1 LRLALIALTFFVA
14 KAPPSATEALKQRDA
29 EVRALLPPPGTEL
42 TPALREKIERAL
54 TRAVDMEAMAKA
66 ALGKHW
72 NEQPPAKRQKFLKAF
87 VTRFRRVSGDQIEAY
102 RSSKTEF
109 LPEEKQGDTVRV
121 PTRLVVKG
129 EPTTVVY
136 VMRWDGKEWRIVDII
151 VDDVSTVE
159 NYRSSF
165 SRIIA
170 KEGFDALINRLSKT
184 A

>member
-1 LRLALIALTFFVA
+1 VHVAVIALTLLVA
-14 KAPPSATEALKQRDA
+14 RAPPSATEALKARDA
-29 EVRALLPPPGTEL
+29 EIRALLPPAGAEL
-42 TPALREKIERAL
+42 TPALRSKIERAL

-72 NEQPPAKRQKFLKAF
+72 HEQPPAKRQKFLKAF
-87 VTRFRRVSGDQIEAY
+87 VNRFRRVSGDQIEAY

-109 LPEEKQGDTVRV
+109 LPEEKQDDTVRV

-129 EPTTVVY
+129 EPTNVVY
-136 VMRWDGKEWRIVDII
+136 VMRWDGKEWRIVDIV

-159 NYRSSF
+159 NYRASF
-165 SRIIA
+165 SKIIA

>member
-1 LRLALIALTFFVA
+1 VHVA
-14 KAPPSATEALKQRDA
+14 VMAVILLFGRAPPTAAEALKARDA
-29 EVRALLPPPGTEL
+29 EVRSLLPPPGSEL
-42 TPALREKIERAL
+42 TPAQRSKIETAL

-72 NEQPPAKRQKFLKAF
+72 DEQPPAKRQKFLKAF
-87 VTRFRRVSGDQIEAY
+87 VNRFRRVSGDQIESY

-109 LPEEKQGDTVRV
+109 LAEEKQDETVRV
-121 PTRLVVKG
+121 PTRLEVKG
-129 EPTTVVY
+129 EPTNVVY
-136 VMRWDGKEWRIVDII
+136 LMRWDGKEWRIVDII

-165 SRIIA
+165 SKIIA
-170 KEGFDALINRLSKT
+170 KDGFDALINRLTKT

>member
-1 LRLALIALTFFVA
+1 VRLALIALTFFVA
-14 KAPPSATEALKQRDA
+14 KAQPTATEALQARDA
-29 EVRALLPPPGTEL
+29 EIRALLPAAGSEPS
-42 TPALREKIERAL
+42 PALRAKIERAL
-54 TRAVDMEAMAKA
+54 TRAVDMEAIAKA

-72 NEQPPAKRQKFLKAF
+72 DEQPPAKRQKFLKAF
-87 VTRFRRVSGDQIEAY
+87 VNRFRRVAGDQIETY

-109 LPEEKQGDTVRV
+109 LPEQKQDDTVRV

-129 EPTTVVY
+129 EPTALVY
-136 VMRWDGKEWRIVDII
+136 VMRWDGREWKIIDII